1 MSDAAAND
9 AVQGAGWNIEVARA
23 FFESAGKPESV
34 VAGTVFFAEQQ
45 KANRLLFKRDRMY
58 LLLEGDVALSS
69 NGRALHPVLAGG
81 IFGEMASISHTP
93 RSATATA
100 KSACRVIALDD
111 RQFQQ
116 ALRAKPEFALMLM
129 HLMIVRL
136 REVVTQLVDR
146 DVLPAEAAVKEA
158 VVFEPKLL
166 AELKGELAAT
176 PPVFYDA
183 KKVILRE
190 GQAGILMYVVLEGR
204 VAIRVGG
211 AVLERV
217 GPGGVFGE
225 MALIDAAP
233 RAASAV
239 AEAECS
245 LLAIDRRTFLALM
258 ATKPA
263 FGVSLLTAAA
273 ERAGYMAARLR

>member
-1 MSDAAAND
+1 MSEAAAND

-34 VAGTVFFAEQQ
+34 AAGAVIFAEQQ

-58 LLLEGDVALSS
+58 LLLEGEVALSS
-69 NGRALHPVLAGG
+69 NGRALPPVLAGG

-100 KSACRVIALDD
+100 KSTCRVIALDD

-146 DVLPAEAAVKEA
+146 DVLPADAAVKEA

-166 AELKGELAAT
+166 AELKGELDAT

-183 KKVILRE
+183 KRVILRE
-190 GQAGILMYVVLEGR
+190 GQTGILMYVVLEGR

-239 AEAECS
+239 AEVDCS
-245 LLAIDRRTFLALM
+245 LLAIDRRTFLELM
-258 ATKPA
+258 ASKPA